1 MSQSQTQQILDAV
14 QYKPGMNVA
23 EITDLCQGVEDTTA
37 CAARLKQLTDRGNVT
52 REKVEGR
59 GFCYT
64 FNPSGRPLDERAT
77 QADRKAAP
85 AKASKAAKP
94 AKKPRAAKAA
104 PDRAKPTKPTKPA
117 KRAKLPKTARP
128 SAKPAAAVAVNAV
141 QIGGQHYKALD
152 PQPWDVID
160 AWGLSFLAGNVVK
173 YVARAPAKGGL
184 EDLQKARHYLDKL
197 IENHGA
203 GSRA

>member
-14 QYKPGMNVA
+14 QYKPGANVA
-23 EITDLCQGVEDTTA
+23 EITELCKDVEDTTS

-64 FNPSGRPLDERAT
+64 YNPDGAPLDERVPK
-77 QADRKAAP
+77 ADRPAARDKP
-85 AKASKAAKP
+85 ARKSSPTKRAAKP
-94 AKKPRAAKAA
+94 ATTK
-104 PDRAKPTKPTKPA
+104 AKPAKRTKPA
-117 KRAKLPKTARP
+117 KAARKSSTRAPVVDGT
-128 SAKPAAAVAVNAV
+128 VNAV

-152 PQPWDVID
+152 PQPWDVIT
-160 AWGLSFLAGNVVK
+160 AWNLGFLAGNVVK
-173 YVARAPAKGGL
+173 YVARAPAKGGI

-197 IENHGA
+197 IENNGV
-203 GSRA
+203 GSPA